1 MLTSQINKMQ
11 KRRNKTAQPNITL
24 NQGEIQYL
32 PAVKPAQTQ
41 KTEKLEGKSPL
52 TFTAFLS
59 KELFQKLDAFGIH
72 LIQEDEITLNPYLL
86 KDQK

>member
-24 NQGEIQYL
+24 NQGENQYL
-32 PAVKPAQTQ
+32 PAVKPAQ
-41 KTEKLEGKSPL
+41 KTEKPEGQSPL
-52 TFTAFLS
+52 SFTAFLS
-59 KELFQKLDAFGIH
+59 EELFQKLNAFGIN
-72 LIQEDEITLNPYLL
+72 LIRDDEVVLTPELL

>member
-1 MLTSQINKMQ
+1 MCNS
-11 KRRNKTAQPNITL
+11 
-24 NQGEIQYL
+24 
-32 PAVKPAQTQ
+32 Q

-59 KELFQKLDAFGIH
+59 EELFQKLNAFGIN
-72 LIQEDEITLNPYLL
+72 LIRDDEVVLTPELL